1 MKTIQLALVGRP
13 NVGKSALFNA
23 ICKKRIAIVDEAEGI
38 TRDRLY
44 AEADFFGQSFE
55 VIDTGGIHSDQR
67 IAFQEEI
74 RRQAEIAI
82 EEADVLIMV
91 VDFTVGVT
99 VLDEYV
105 AKLLLRTKKRV
116 VLAVNK
122 VDDFSKTQAIYE
134 FHSLGIK
141 DIVAV
146 SATQKF
152 QIAELLEVA
161 FLGINF
167 PDQVIKETK
176 GIGTAIIGR
185 PNVGKSTIVNY
196 LLKEAR
202 CVVSPIAGT
211 TRDSIDVEIQL
222 ENQLFT
228 LIDTAGIRKKKSEKE
243 VVDKFAALR
252 TERAMDRADVCVLVI
267 DAEKGISTQEKRIA
281 NEIAALGKGCVLVFN
296 KWDLV
301 KGFRMEHCQKSFA
314 IDVPFLTHCPLLF
327 TSAETGRNIE
337 KIFHTVAKVHE
348 QQLRRVTTGQ
358 LNKFIEQV
366 VQKYHP
372 PMIDGKRLRI
382 YYMAQIGVQPP
393 RFVLFVNKPEL
404 MLDSYKKYL
413 INQFRLQYGFLG
425 SPIEFILRGRK
436 ERKLALSNPQLGKQA
451 IDLEEEEL
459 DLEKLDS
466 SYFE

>member
-1 MKTIQLALVGRP
+1 MKTVKLALVGRP

-23 ICKKRIAIVDEAEGI
+23 ICKKRMAIVDEAEGI

-55 VIDTGGIHSDQR
+55 VIDTGGIHSDQK
-67 IAFQEEI
+67 IVFQEEI

-91 VDFTVGVT
+91 VDFTVGIT
-99 VLDEYV
+99 LLDEYV
-105 AKLLLRTKKRV
+105 AKILLRTKKKI

-122 VDDFSKTQAIYE
+122 ADDFSKAQAIYA
-134 FHSLGIK
+134 FYSLGIK
-141 DIVAV
+141 DVVAV
-146 SATQKF
+146 SAIQKF

-161 FLGINF
+161 FLGMDF
-167 PDQVIKETK
+167 PAQGTTGTK
-176 GIGTAIIGR
+176 GIGIAMIGR
-185 PNVGKSTIVNY
+185 PNVGKSTLINY
-196 LLKEAR
+196 LNKEAR
-202 CVVSPIAGT
+202 CIVSPIAGT

-243 VVDKFAALR
+243 AVDKFAALR

-267 DAEKGISTQEKRIA
+267 DAEKGMSTQEKRIA
-281 NEIAALGKGCVLVFN
+281 HEIAALGKGCVLVFN

-314 IDVPFLTHCPLLF
+314 LDVPFLTYCPLLF
-327 TSAETGRNIE
+327 TSAETGKNVE
-337 KIFHTVAKVHE
+337 KIFHVVAKVHE
-348 QQLRRVTTGQ
+348 QQLRRITTGQ

-413 INQFRLQYGFLG
+413 TNQFRLQYGFLG

-436 ERKLALSNPQLGKQA
+436 ERKVAPSHPQLEKQT
-451 IDLEEEEL
+451 IDLEEEI
-459 DLEKLDS
+459 DL

>member
-55 VIDTGGIHSDQR
+55 VIDTGGIHSNQR
-67 IAFQEEI
+67 IVFQEEI

-99 VLDEYV
+99 LLDEYV
-105 AKLLLRTKKRV
+105 AKFLLRTKKKV

-122 VDDFSKTQAIYE
+122 VDDFSKAQAIYE

-141 DIVAV
+141 DVVAV
-146 SATQKF
+146 SAIQKF

-161 FLGINF
+161 FLGVSF
-167 PDQVIKETK
+167 PAQITKEIK

-222 ENQLFT
+222 EDQLFT
-228 LIDTAGIRKKKSEKE
+228 LIDTAGIRKKNQRKKSWIS
-243 VVDKFAALR
+243 LR
-252 TERAMDRADVCVLVI
+252 LC
-267 DAEKGISTQEKRIA
+267 
-281 NEIAALGKGCVLVFN
+281 
-296 KWDLV
+296 
-301 KGFRMEHCQKSFA
+301 
-314 IDVPFLTHCPLLF
+314 
-327 TSAETGRNIE
+327 
-337 KIFHTVAKVHE
+337 
-348 QQLRRVTTGQ
+348 
-358 LNKFIEQV
+358 
-366 VQKYHP
+366 VQKEQWIER
-372 PMIDGKRLRI
+372 MC
-382 YYMAQIGVQPP
+382 A
-393 RFVLFVNKPEL
+393 
-404 MLDSYKKYL
+404 YL
-413 INQFRLQYGFLG
+413 
-425 SPIEFILRGRK
+425 
-436 ERKLALSNPQLGKQA
+436 
-451 IDLEEEEL
+451 
-459 DLEKLDS
+459 
-466 SYFE
+466 